1 MSDTFNYGDEVYS
14 ADGQLVSYVAACP
27 GGHVVSDLY
36 GDGED
41 EPRIVSDSTFITK
54 RVSKEP
60 PVEAKNAEIA
70 ALDAQIVEKNEALKT
85 LRQTIAAEEKA
96 AKARHAELAKW
107 SGLKTLED
115 FIAGRITHL
124 VFCDNYNG
132 PTIQTFAD
140 GMAYVDD
147 DRYAKNKINGMKLLT
162 LFGDSKGNL
171 TWEIYKYRQPSSST
185 DYEVRPATSYEE
197 AVEIARTYW
206 NAEMDDRRAKGYTP
220 GGYWVKNGTAIGFEV
235 PADLAEK
242 MRAIELTNAKDHL
255 AKAEAELATRRAAL
269 AALEAGGKATEATA

>member
-1 MSDTFNYGDEVYS
+1 MSDTFKHGDHVFAANGEWAVYI
-14 ADGQLVSYVAACP
+14 AASP
-27 GGHVVSDLY
+27 DGHVVAPLYSDRET
-36 GDGED
+36 GEPTYSD
-41 EPRIVSDSTFITK
+41 ESVYLTS

-60 PVEAKNAEIA
+60 PVEAKNEMIA
-70 ALDAQIVEKNEALKT
+70 KLDNQIIEKNAQLKT
-85 LRQTIAAEEKA
+85 LRDTIAAEEKA
-96 AKARHAELAKW
+96 AKERHAELAKW

-115 FIAGRITHL
+115 FVAGRITHL

-197 AVEIARTYW
+197 AVEIARVYW
-206 NAEMDDRRAKGYTP
+206 NEEMESRRDKGYMP
-220 GGYWVKNGTAIGFEV
+220 GGYWVKNGTALGFEV

-242 MRAIELTNAKDHL
+242 MRAIELTNAKDYL

-269 AALEAGGKATEATA
+269 AALEAGAP